1 MMQKREDRK
10 QKIRAAVV
18 GASGYTGVELIR
30 LLLNH
35 PDVEI
40 TALTSES
47 YADSPIGEVFPSLS
61 GLLDLTCRKYDPQE
75 VAKASDVVFLA
86 LPHKTAMA
94 AAAELLPLGRKVIDL
109 SADFRLR
116 DPHLYRQ
123 WYGVDHVAPELLRE
137 AIYALPELYRRQLA
151 GARLA
156 AVPGCYPTAALLGLL
171 PLVKRELIDPDS
183 IIIDAISGAS
193 GAGRKPELP
202 LHFSELQGN
211 FKAYNVAC
219 HRHTPEIE
227 QELSRWL
234 GREVLVT
241 FTPHLASAVRGIL
254 TTITATLVATKPVDE
269 LLAIYRDW
277 YEHEPFVRIL
287 GHGRYPETKHVAG
300 SNYCDIGLAVE
311 SRTRRCIVV
320 VAIDNL
326 VKGAAGQAIQAMNVM
341 SGLDERTGLQAP
353 AVFP

>member
-1 MMQKREDRK
+1 MMQKRDTGR
-10 QKIRAAVV
+10 KIRAAVV

-30 LLLNH
+30 LLINH
-35 PDVEI
+35 PAVEI

-47 YADSPIGEVFPSLS
+47 YLDLPIGDVFPSLS
-61 GLLDLTCRKYDPQE
+61 GLLDLTCRKLDPQE
-75 VAKASDVVFLA
+75 VAKDADLIFLA

-116 DPHLYRQ
+116 DPNVYRQ
-123 WYGVDHVAPELLRE
+123 WYGVDHVAPDLLRE
-137 AIYALPELYRRQLA
+137 AVYALPELYRRQLA
-151 GARLA
+151 TARLA
-156 AVPGCYPTAALLGLL
+156 AVPGCYPTAALLGLV
-171 PLVKRELIDPDS
+171 PLVKREVIDPDS
-183 IIIDAISGAS
+183 IVIDAISGAS

-211 FKAYNVAC
+211 FKAYSVAC

-241 FTPHLASAVRGIL
+241 FTPHLAAAVRGIL
-254 TTITATLVATKPVDE
+254 TTITATLVASRAADE
-269 LLAIYRDW
+269 LLAIYQDW
-277 YEHEPFVRIL
+277 YQHEPFVRIL
-287 GHGRYPETKHVAG
+287 REGRFPETKHVAG
-300 SNYCDIGLAVE
+300 SNFCDIGLAVDG
-311 SRTRRCIVV
+311 RTRRCIVV

-326 VKGAAGQAIQAMNVM
+326 VKGASGQAIQAMNVM
-341 SGLDERTGLQAP
+341 SGLDEVAGLRAP
-353 AVFP
+353 ALFP